1 MARECVERVAR
12 ECDLLFFH
20 EVNSFFLLFCLF
32 KKIFL
37 RNFSLWV
44 EWMKGNSPNIVSSWP
59 IIFNENALNEAT
71 QQQTPMSH
79 SHPCLFL
86 DGTKSNEDG
95 GKRFLI
101 KFVSRIETLKNVDVF
116 I

>member
-1 MARECVERVAR
+1 
-12 ECDLLFFH
+12 
-20 EVNSFFLLFCLF
+20 
-32 KKIFL
+32 
-37 RNFSLWV
+37 
-44 EWMKGNSPNIVSSWP
+44 MKGNSPNIVSSWP

-95 GKRFLI
+95 GKRPDNLPQQAPKTTTQVPSKIICINQKVIEQKKYRLI
-101 KFVSRIETLKNVDVF
+101 NK
-116 I
+116 